1 MVSLRVT
8 STSGLERS
16 KLILKTGFFDDLQEI
31 SMLRSQPFTDNWRST
46 LLRETVGPHITKPIM
61 KILVVE
67 DDQPTAAALI
77 TLLTHC
83 SYAVETATDGE
94 SAAEMVAAFE
104 YDLLLLDVMLPKLDG
119 ITLCRQLRNQGYTM
133 PILLLTG
140 NDNSHAK
147 AVGLDAGADDY
158 VVKPFDLEE
167 LEARVRALLRR
178 GQLPTSPI
186 LEWADIQLDP
196 SSTQVS
202 YRHQPLALT
211 PKEYALLELLMRN
224 PRRVFS
230 CGMLLEHLWTY
241 QDMPGEEAV
250 RTHIKGLRHKLR
262 DAAAPSDMIETVYG
276 IGYRLK
282 PLSELES
289 PSVEATETPPELKTW
304 AMIATVW
311 QRYHSRISQQ
321 VQVLEEASAALQN
334 SQGHL
339 EPALQQQ
346 AQQEAHTL
354 AGALGMFGI
363 NEGTHLARQIDTLL
377 KQPLPLAP
385 DQIQHLQTDVIHLR
399 QTIEQHPPSTDTPAD
414 SESISAPSL
423 LVIDTDPDWLI
434 ALTQHALHW
443 DWTLQT
449 VTHLDE
455 ARQALSQHSPQAI
468 LIDPTTAA
476 KPLILDFLEQV
487 TDQSPNIPVLFYGH
501 PDGLHSRLE
510 VARWGGKAYLEKSL
524 APIQVLHAVDRVL
537 QQSQAITAKV
547 MMVDDDDHML
557 HVLPPLLEP
566 WGFKVHT
573 LADATLFWQTLITVS
588 PDLLILDVEM
598 PEISGLELCQVVRN
612 DPYWHTLPIIFL
624 TAHTEA
630 EIINQIF
637 ALGADDFVSKPVIG
651 PELVVRLVNRLDRM
665 QQSQR
670 FGELDALTQA
680 YQRLPALLRLDQ
692 QLQQNQDQPLCIVL
706 VKITNLRQINHDD
719 DLAAGD
725 AVLHHVGQYLCQGW
739 GLEAVV
745 ARWSSNEFLIGLA
758 GICADEAKHHVLNRC
773 ERCLQNSHQPVPPSL
788 AMGIAPYPQAGTTLS
803 ALYNSAD
810 QTLQPIPPPED
821 KPAANLPM
829 EEGCQE

>member
-1 MVSLRVT
+1 
-8 STSGLERS
+8 
-16 KLILKTGFFDDLQEI
+16 
-31 SMLRSQPFTDNWRST
+31 
-46 LLRETVGPHITKPIM
+46 M

-67 DDQPTAAALI
+67 DDQPTAATLI

-94 SAAEMVAAFE
+94 SAADMVAAFE
-104 YDLLLLDVMLPKLDG
+104 YDLLLLDVMIPKLDG
-119 ITLCRQLRNQGYTM
+119 ISLCRQLRNQGYTM

-140 NDNSHAK
+140 NDNSHDK

-167 LEARVRALLRR
+167 LEARIRALLRR
-178 GQLPTSPI
+178 GQLPTTPI

-196 SSTQVS
+196 SSTQVT
-202 YRHQPLALT
+202 YRDQILSLT

-224 PRRVFS
+224 SRRVFS

-262 DAAAPSDMIETVYG
+262 DAAAPPDLIETVYG

-282 PLSELES
+282 PLSELEPS
-289 PSVEATETPPELKTW
+289 PVDATETPPELKTW

-311 QRYHSRISQQ
+311 QRYHSRISRQ
-321 VQVLEEASAALQN
+321 VQVLEEASAALN
-334 SQGHL
+334 NQGHL

-346 AQQEAHTL
+346 AEQEAHTL

-363 NEGTHLARQIDTLL
+363 SEGTHLARQIDQCL
-377 KQPLPLAP
+377 KRPKPLEAE
-385 DQIQHLQTDVIHLR
+385 QIQQLQTDVIHLR
-399 QTIEQHPPSTDTPAD
+399 QTIDQHPPTTDANAEV
-414 SESISAPSL
+414 ESDSAPSL
-423 LVIDTDPDWLI
+423 LVIDADPDWLY
-434 ALTQHALHW
+434 ALTQQALHW

-449 VTHLDE
+449 MTHLDG
-455 ARQALSQHSPQAI
+455 ARFALSQNTPQAI
-468 LIDPTTAA
+468 LIDPGIAA
-476 KPLILDFLEQV
+476 KNQTLDFLEQV
-487 TDQSPNIPVLFYGH
+487 TDQYPSIPVLFYGH

-510 VARWGGKAYLEKSL
+510 VARWGGKAYLEKSI

-537 QQSQAITAKV
+537 QHSQAIAAKV
-547 MMVDDDDHML
+547 MIVDDDTHML

-573 LADATLFWQTLITVS
+573 LADANLFWQTLVTVS

-598 PEISGLELCQVVRN
+598 PDISGLELCQVVRN

-630 EIINQIF
+630 EIINQMF

-665 QQSQR
+665 QLSQR
-670 FGELDALTQA
+670 LGEVDALTQA
-680 YQRLPALLRLDQ
+680 YQRLPAMFRLDQ
-692 QLQQNQDQPLCIVL
+692 QLQQSQEQPLCIVL
-706 VKITNLRQINHDD
+706 VKITNLRKINHDY
-719 DLAAGD
+719 DLATGD
-725 AVLHHVGQYLCQGW
+725 AVLHHVGQHLGQGW

-745 ARWSSNEFLIGLA
+745 ARWSGNEFLIGLS
-758 GICADEAKHHVLNRC
+758 GVSADEAAHHVLHRC
-773 ERCLQNSHQPVPPSL
+773 ERCLQNSRKPVAISL
-788 AMGIAPYPQAGTTLS
+788 AMGIARHPEAGTTLS
-803 ALYNSAD
+803 ALYKRAD
-810 QTLQPIPPPED
+810 QALQPITLPED
-821 KPAANLPM
+821 DPAADLPM
-829 EEGCQE
+829 EGCKG